1 MPASISSTFLIVVDE
16 TIAPAG
22 VKNIANPGRTLRVV
36 SVAVT
41 GTDNAA
47 VTVSRVTAAGVATPF
62 AAVTLSAALTPDLTD
77 VPAAITASG
86 DFTATDNIRVSL
98 ANVGGT
104 SISRVVLV
112 CVGNPAFSLTVT

>member
-16 TIAPAG
+16 TIASAG

-41 GTDNAA
+41 GTDTAA
-47 VTVSRVTAAGVATPF
+47 VTVSRVTAAGVATAF
-62 AAVTLSAALTPDLTD
+62 ATVTLDAALTPDLTD

-98 ANVGGT
+98 GNVVGT
-104 SISRVVLV
+104 SISRVVLT